1 MSVKMKVTFTPID
14 EYFFGG
20 EQNAGFGVDKRA
32 PYFIRSENIP
42 TQTTIL
48 GVFRYS
54 SLENNNLLTPNFDQ
68 GNRVDG
74 NHKEEQEAL
83 VGKSSF
89 SFAALTEQ
97 SFGHIKK
104 ISPVFLEEN
113 GDLYSRH
120 PLNYRVGD
128 DHTDVWQYEMFKMKK
143 SSSEVDEKSFWLPE
157 NYKAKNGL
165 PNAWI
170 HPNEKKKLVHDT
182 KVFLGKEKVGIIK
195 LKKEKE
201 DSGFFKKE
209 YKGLRKGWHFTCFVN
224 VESETDLPKE
234 KIVRM
239 GQSKSLFYME
249 CKKTEMVWED
259 VIARINLGR
268 VDGDSYHG
276 VIYYAISDCYPNC
289 PAEKLYQICDF
300 AVTQVRPFRS
310 LETKRAVDRYYD
322 VMKKTNKVALL
333 RSGSVFYVPEN
344 RKNEF
349 ENLFA
354 DTHRKIGFNRL
365 LREEDNNESSII

>member
-1 MSVKMKVTFTPID
+1 MKVTFTPID
-14 EYFFGG
+14 EYFLGG
-20 EQNAGFGVDKRA
+20 EQNAGFGVDKRT

-48 GVFRYS
+48 GVIRYGI
-54 SLENNNLLTPNFDQ
+54 LENNNLLTPNFNQ
-68 GNRVDG
+68 GNRVDD
-74 NHKEEQEAL
+74 NHKEKQEAL

-89 SFAALTEQ
+89 SFAASTEQ

-104 ISPVFLEEN
+104 ISPIFLEEN

-120 PLNYRVGD
+120 PLNYRVSD
-128 DHTDVWQYEMFKMKK
+128 NPTDVWQYEMFKMKER
-143 SSSEVDEKSFWLPE
+143 SSEVDERSFWLPE

-170 HPNEKKKLVHDT
+170 HPKEKNKLVHDT
-182 KVFLGKEKVGIIK
+182 KIFFGKEKVGIIK
-195 LKKEKE
+195 LKNEKE

-209 YKGLRKGWHFTCFVN
+209 YKGLREGWHFTCFVN

-249 CKKTEMVWED
+249 CKRTEIVWEN
-259 VIARINLGR
+259 VITRINLGR
-268 VDGDSYHG
+268 VDDNSYHG

-300 AVTQVRPFRS
+300 AVTQVRSFRS
-310 LETKRAVDRYYD
+310 LETKRAVNRYYD
-322 VMKKTNKVALL
+322 VMQKTNKVVLL
-333 RSGSVFYVPEN
+333 RSGSVFYVPKN
-344 RKNEF
+344 KKNEF
-349 ENLFA
+349 EDLFA
-354 DTHRKIGFNRL
+354 DTYRKIGFNRL
-365 LREEDNNESSII
+365 LREEENDGSSII